1 MTFYHEINLY
11 AKDKSE
17 KEILQNTFQALEA
30 NVDGISTNIVHLPA
44 VKNILPNDKTLSC
57 PIDYPNG
64 LNDTSMRQHSVITA
78 IRKGANVIDLVVN
91 SIFIVDKKE
100 DKLIQD
106 IEAILQICKKNGVT
120 LRVMLDYRLFE
131 PRVFMRTVKLLVER
145 GIEYFYPST
154 GHFLDS
160 YVDNLLAAQEI
171 QTKYKVMT
179 IVNGNIWH
187 ETQYD
192 NIHGSGVFGIRF
204 KSPHNL
210 SFIKNG
216 V

>member
-1 MTFYHEINLY
+1 MNFYHEINLY

-17 KEILQNTFQALEA
+17 KEILQDAFQAIEA
-30 NVDGISTNIVHLPA
+30 DVDGISTNIVHLPA
-44 VKNILPNDKTLSC
+44 IKDIIPQSKTLSC

-78 IRKGANVIDLVVN
+78 IRKGANTIDLVVN
-91 SIFIVDKKE
+91 SVFVVDKKE
-100 DKLIQD
+100 AKLVED
-106 IEAILQICKKNGVT
+106 VGAIVQICKKSAAT

-131 PRVFMRTVKLLVER
+131 PKVFMRTAKLLVDC
-145 GIEYFYPST
+145 GVDYFYPST
-154 GHFLDS
+154 GHFLDN
-160 YVDNLLAAQEI
+160 YIDNLLAAQEI
-171 QTKYKVMT
+171 QKKHKVMV
-179 IVNGNIWH
+179 IANGNIWH

-192 NIHGSGVFGIRF
+192 NIHDSGIFGIRF

-210 SFIKNG
+210 AFIKNG

>member
-100 DKLIQD
+100 
-106 IEAILQICKKNGVT
+106 
-120 LRVMLDYRLFE
+120 
-131 PRVFMRTVKLLVER
+131 
-145 GIEYFYPST
+145 
-154 GHFLDS
+154 
-160 YVDNLLAAQEI
+160 
-171 QTKYKVMT
+171 
-179 IVNGNIWH
+179 
-187 ETQYD
+187 
-192 NIHGSGVFGIRF
+192 
-204 KSPHNL
+204 
-210 SFIKNG
+210 
-216 V
+216 